1 MMERSVAEVAAQIEA
16 ARRERDSIISRQS
29 FYCTRRKRL
38 MTPALCH
45 DCFAALPYLERLTRW
60 NENRMG
66 CIKEHSAPSKGSV
79 KPGDHNL
86 SPRGKEAKPGT
97 NPCDLLPE
105 GRSRP
110 RQEVYSVEDY
120 LSRGMLEFL
129 LDLDVLAQRFETWWM
144 NLADPARQR
153 IHRSAEAQEMIL
165 WLAERLQGFQ
175 RTVLLMGRRP
185 EEQSK
190 DQKKE
195 EQCGVKN

>member
-1 MMERSVAEVAAQIEA
+1 MKERSVAEVAAQIEA
-16 ARRERDSIISRQS
+16 KRRERDRIISRQS

-38 MTPALCH
+38 MSPARCH

-60 NENRMG
+60 NENRMR
-66 CIKEHSAPSKGSV
+66 CVKAHRASHLQKEKGERDVSSPLMGEDKGGGE
-79 KPGDHNL
+79 KPFPPVL
-86 SPRGKEAKPGT
+86 ES
-97 NPCDLLPE
+97 
-105 GRSRP
+105 
-110 RQEVYSVEDY
+110 YSIDEY
-120 LSRGMLEFL
+120 MSRGLLEFL
-129 LDLDVLAQRFETWWM
+129 LDLDVLAQRFEIWWV
-144 NLADPARQR
+144 NLADAAREQV
-153 IHRSAEAQEMIL
+153 HRSAETHEMIL

>member
-1 MMERSVAEVAAQIEA
+1 MMERSAAEVAAQIETK
-16 ARRERDSIISRQS
+16 RRERDSIISRQS
-29 FYCTRRKRL
+29 FYCTRRKRF

-60 NENRMG
+60 NENRMR
-66 CIKEHSAPSKGSV
+66 CVKAHRASHLQKEKGERDVSSPLMGEDKGGGE
-79 KPGDHNL
+79 KPFPPVL
-86 SPRGKEAKPGT
+86 ES
-97 NPCDLLPE
+97 
-105 GRSRP
+105 
-110 RQEVYSVEDY
+110 YSIDEY
-120 LSRGMLEFL
+120 MSRGLLEFL

-153 IHRSAEAQEMIL
+153 IHQSAEAQEMIL